1 MVHHWLPV
9 KGSFEFADGETPPRH
24 RHPNLGYKD
33 KLAVLAATSKAASTT
48 LQALA
53 GCASHIG
60 KCGATPASITTD
72 ITMPIMP
79 PLILWATRVGEA
91 ALSQVDN
98 VQDPRPADKFGGP
111 QDNDRLDEVGLG
123 NGTQPKVEGKRA
135 WSQWACALMCASR
148 AADGCCSYKDD
159 SGSCEFLPGSPT
171 RTTETGWTQAQ
182 CVPGFGTAKCT
193 PWSPGRCA
201 GAKPEPASPGL
212 PVWELIWEDHFDSET
227 CVPDMSGVLR
237 PSPEFWSA
245 EIGYKRG
252 KELQWY
258 QPKNA
263 ECKDGALIITAKR
276 ERQAWEKP
284 QGPQCQVVNWDSNE
298 QPLDKISCAV
308 CAPPYFQY
316 YNPCD
321 LVRNDDSGGPA
332 CDCSESAEFTSASLM
347 TRGKKE
353 FSYGLFELRAKIDTR
368 PGAWSSWWAVGD
380 FDYVPWPKNG
390 EIDIMDAFQRMV
402 KASVIHAGES
412 GLPSSAIQHA
422 GARMIDREWE
432 KYYHTWQLEWDEDF
446 IEIRID
452 GEVILKL
459 DLSVADSKRTS
470 WPNPFTEGKKFF
482 MILNLAV
489 GGHSGGDAS
498 LTQFP
503 SQLHVDYIRVYQ
515 KKGTTAS

>member
-1 MVHHWLPV
+1 MRRDTSLHH
-9 KGSFEFADGETPPRH
+9 H
-24 RHPNLGYKD
+24 RYHH
-33 KLAVLAATSKAASTT
+33 AHHATVDS
-48 LQALA
+48 
-53 GCASHIG
+53 
-60 KCGATPASITTD
+60 
-72 ITMPIMP
+72 
-79 PLILWATRVGEA
+79 VGEA

-98 VQDPRPADKFGGP
+98 LQDPRPADKFGGP
-111 QDNDRLDEVGLG
+111 QDTDRLDEVGLG

-148 AADGCCSYKDD
+148 AAEGCCSYKDD
-159 SGSCEFLPGSPT
+159 SGSCEFLPGSPA

-182 CVPGFGTAKCT
+182 CIPGFGTAKCT
-193 PWSPGRCA
+193 PWSAGRCAAA

-227 CVPDMSGVLR
+227 CVPDTSGVLR

-284 QGPQCQVVNWDSNE
+284 QGPQCQVVNWDSSE
-298 QPLDKISCAV
+298 QPLDNMSCAV

-515 KKGTTAS
+515 KKGTTS